1 MSQID
6 QEYAALEVSVT
17 TCFGMRPLKGV
28 VVTVRYDG
36 LPYESNSQIITHL
49 TDDQGCTAP
58 FLIKMRRATIGDRS
72 IDFPRNSGCYISVKA
87 DGYVLSKARG
97 VPIFS
102 GITVRKSFDLIP
114 VEIKNEA

>member
-17 TCFGMRPLKGV
+17 TCFGMRPLQGV
-28 VVTVRYDG
+28 SVTVRYDG
-36 LPYESNSQIITHL
+36 LPYESKPQTITHM
-49 TDDQGCTAP
+49 TDDKGRTAP

-72 IDFPRNSGCYISVKA
+72 IDFPRNSGCHISVKA
-87 DGYVLSKARG
+87 DGYILSKARC

-114 VEIKNEA
+114 TELKNEA